1 MWADI
6 RGQTS
11 TADVVV
17 HFCYRPAHQQGETDE
32 AFLRQVEKATQS
44 QALVLLGNLS
54 TPISSGRP
62 IQVDKNNLD
71 YYVEDNFL
79 MQLINKL
86 VIGIALFRDLLVRIL
101 WGTVLE
107 SKGAQKNRLIFKD
120 SLL

>member
-1 MWADI
+1 M
-6 RGQTS
+6 
-11 TADVVV
+11 
-17 HFCYRPAHQQGETDE
+17 
-32 AFLRQVEKATQS
+32 
-44 QALVLLGNLS
+44 
-54 TPISSGRP
+54 
-62 IQVDKNNLD
+62 DKNNLD

-86 VIGIALFRDLLVRIL
+86 VIGNALFRDLLVRIL